1 MSMHEGIVPAGRQ
14 ARTDRPSVWSV
25 IWPAAVFTGFGLL
38 FVSKDPALR
47 GLTLGPV
54 LLLLV
59 GIAGLAWRSTR
70 PSAEGAGPSPGETDA
85 WNAAQLLLVAVIFL
99 QMIAAGRLGEG
110 WITWCLLFGY
120 AGVVLLG
127 PEIRARRLAAQAR
140 HRGVV
145 EDERDAAIQAA
156 ATRWSKRTLETM
168 LVAGAAV
175 YALHASRM
183 GSAPDARATVA
194 AVFAAMFVANAVGQ
208 WCAAM
213 LYWRD
218 RR

>member
-1 MSMHEGIVPAGRQ
+1 M
-14 ARTDRPSVWSV
+14 
-25 IWPAAVFTGFGLL
+25 IWPAPVFTGFGLL

-59 GIAGLAWRSTR
+59 GIAGLAWRSAR
-70 PSAEGAGPSPGETDA
+70 FSGEGAGPSPGETEA
-85 WNAAQLLLVAVIFL
+85 WNAAQLLLAAVIFL

-120 AGVVLLG
+120 ASLVLLG
-127 PEIRARRLAAQAR
+127 PEIRARRLGAQAR

-145 EDERDAAIQAA
+145 EDERDATIQAA
-156 ATRWSKRTLETM
+156 ATRWSKRTLETSI
-168 LVAGAAV
+168 VAGAAV
-175 YALHASRM
+175 YALYASRM
-183 GSAPDARATVA
+183 GDVPDARATVA
-194 AVFAAMFVANAVGQ
+194 AVFAVMFVANAIGQ
-208 WCAAM
+208 WRAAM